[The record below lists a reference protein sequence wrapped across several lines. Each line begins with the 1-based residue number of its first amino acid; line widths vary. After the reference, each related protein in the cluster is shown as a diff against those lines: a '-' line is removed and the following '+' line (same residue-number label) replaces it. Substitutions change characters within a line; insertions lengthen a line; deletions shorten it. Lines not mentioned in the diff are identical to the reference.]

1 MPNEERPLF
10 EINSPGEM
18 SKEVLSRA
26 GVSYDDDNAV
36 EKEFQIQSL
45 AALVGSKVQEAVTN
59 RSTMESQWF
68 KNVQSFRA
76 EDTPGNELRSETE
89 LSKIYLRTTTVKTRA
104 AFAQLTEAV
113 LSDTRFPIEITS
125 SIVPEGASKFAH
137 LGEDA
142 ITPEEAPE
150 EEFDSQEDF
159 GLVNALDIGFE
170 GDGQSLAPGASIGNI
185 SFLGGLEGEAEPVG
199 IVEGP
204 SRTGTPQISPSKEAA
219 RKMDSLIQDQL
230 TSSKARIE
238 FRKTLFEM
246 CVLGIGAMKGP
257 FNVNKRSH
265 SWEANEDTGKM
276 EYRPFDRKC
285 PETSFVSMWNLFV
298 DPSAEYVEDA
308 EWIAEKHSMTH
319 RKVAELKRRPHF
331 DEEAIDEILAAGP
344 NYTQGNYE
352 SQLKSNTA
360 ANETQG
366 LFEIWEYWGY
376 MSVADVRDHGLE
388 VPESADDMVQV
399 NMWYS
404 GTRVLR
410 LTLNPFLPARIPYY
424 VIPYEE
430 KPYQLN
436 GTGVPEAM
444 EDSQSMINGFA
455 RMAVENA
462 ALAGNL
468 VFDVDESALVPGE
481 DMTIYPGKVFKRQA
495 GSQGQA
501 VHAINFPNTAPAN
514 LQIMQSFRQHADE
527 ATGIPSIAHGQTGVQ
542 GYGRTASG
550 MSMLLNNSSL
560 NIKTVIRNIDDYL
573 LRPLGEAYFN
583 WNMQFNSKDMPE
595 VVGDLEVVAK
605 GSSSLQMKEVRSQR
619 LQTFLQISA
628 NPGLAPLVKLPTI
641 LKELAISMDLDPD
654 EILNNPE
661 EAQVY
666 AALMGS
672 QGMQQPQQGQGNP
685 MAGGP
690 EEAPLPGSQG
700 FSGNN
705 VSEGGALEVGNAGEG
720 M

>member
-1 MPNEERPLF
+1 MPNEERSLH

-26 GVSYDDDNAV
+26 GVSYDEDNAV
-36 EKEFQIQSL
+36 KSEFQISSL
-45 AALVGSKVQEAVTN
+45 ASVVNGKVQEAVTSRTN
-59 RSTMESQWF
+59 MESQWF
-68 KNVQSFRA
+68 KNVQAFRA

-125 SIVPEGASKFAH
+125 SVVPEGAAKFAH
-137 LGEDA
+137 LGDDA
-142 ITPEEAPE
+142 ATPEEAPE
-150 EEFDSQEDF
+150 ESFDTQEDF
-159 GLVNALDIGFE
+159 GLVNVLDIGFE
-170 GDGQSLAPGASIGNI
+170 GDGQDLAPGASIDSI
-185 SFLGGLEGEAEPVG
+185 SFLGGLKGESDPVG
-199 IVEGP
+199 VAEGP
-204 SRTGTPQISPSKEAA
+204 SRTGSPQISPSKEAA
-219 RKMDSLIQDQL
+219 RKMDTLIQDQL

-265 SWEANEDTGKM
+265 SWEKDEETGKM
-276 EYRPFDRKC
+276 EYRPLDRKC
-285 PETSFVSMWNLFV
+285 PETSFVSMWNLFI

-308 EWIAEKHSMTH
+308 EWVAEKHSMTY
-319 RKVAELKRRPHF
+319 RKVTELKRRPHF
-331 DEEAIDEILAAGP
+331 DGSAIDEMLAAGP
-344 NYTQGNYE
+344 NYTQGTYE
-352 SQLKSNTA
+352 TQLKSKEA

-366 LFEIWEYWGY
+366 LFEVWEYWGY
-376 MSVADVRDHGLE
+376 MPVAMVREHGLE
-388 VPESADDMVQV
+388 VPEQAGDMVQV

-462 ALAGNL
+462 ALAGSL

-495 GSQGQA
+495 GAQGQA
-501 VHAINFPNTAPAN
+501 VYPIKFPNTAPAN
-514 LQIMQSFRQHADE
+514 LQIMDSFRQHADE

-542 GYGRTASG
+542 GFGRTASG

-560 NIKTVIRNIDDYL
+560 NIKTVIRNLDDYL
-573 LRPLGEAYFN
+573 LKPLGEAYFN
-583 WNMQFNSKDMPE
+583 WNMQFNAQDMPE

-672 QGMQQPQQGQGNP
+672 QGMQQPQQASGNP
-685 MAGGP
+685 MAAGQEGD
-690 EEAPLPGSQG
+690 PLAGSQG
-700 FSGNN
+700 PAGGNLPQGGPL
-705 VSEGGALEVGNAGEG
+705 EGSNAGGG